1 MAEPALKKKLEE
13 EIRAL
18 EHELTHELPKEIRI
32 AVAHGDLSENAE
44 YSAAKERQDFVGAR
58 LAQLKK
64 RLSALS
70 LVNFNNIPRDSVAFG
85 STVVVYDVDKQIEIE
100 YKIVASEEADF
111 VKGMISTSSP
121 IGRSLIG
128 KKVGDTVNIV
138 TPGGK
143 KELEVLKLWTIH
155 DEIG

>member
-1 MAEPALKKKLEE
+1 MAEPALKKKLED
-13 EIRAL
+13 EIRVL
-18 EHELTHELPKEIRI
+18 EYELNHELPRELKK

-44 YSAAKERQDFVGAR
+44 YSAAKERQDFVQAR

-64 RLSALS
+64 RLSSLS
-70 LVNFNNIPRDSVAFG
+70 LVNFNNIPRDSAAFG
-85 STVVVYDVDKQIEIE
+85 STVVVYDVDKGTEIE
-100 YKIVASEEADF
+100 YKIVSSEEAD
-111 VKGMISTSSP
+111 VAKGMISTSSP

-128 KKVGDTVNIV
+128 KKVGDTINVQ

-155 DEIG
+155 DETD